1 MFVGELDYGGLP
13 LHNFFDYVV
22 FIIFVFIVVIVIM
35 NLLTSVAI
43 MEVQEIKNA
52 SSDMAWEM
60 LAMKM
65 NFWELCLIRLE
76 FCFGFCFRNC
86 ILTSLQDHQQIEL
99 QNKPSKQCYAL
110 KSAV

>member
-1 MFVGELDYGGLP
+1 MFIGELDHGSLP
-13 LHNFFDYVV
+13 LHNFFDYLV

-52 SSDMAWEM
+52 SCDMAWEM

-65 NFWELCLIRLE
+65 NFWELSLIRLE
-76 FCFGFCFRNC
+76 FCFGGRFRNS
-86 ILTSLQDHQQIEL
+86 IL
-99 QNKPSKQCYAL
+99 PS
-110 KSAV
+110 